1 MKKITVAGILILV
14 SFSVLFRGLF
24 FPHETYGFLA
34 ALTLLS
40 VLYFVSKIRNDEPVL
55 VNRLFVIPGI
65 ILVISTAVSF
75 VNAANPREN
84 LGTLLLHSELI
95 VVFTVLYDY
104 FYGKKLQ
111 FARYLMMLVTA
122 AGFVCAMVGLTAM
135 TGRFNALEATVFFG
149 RLGSTFQYANT
160 ASIYFVICLVFS
172 ITIANTDKN
181 MLLCSI
187 AAGMSSIF
195 AYAFFMTGSRG
206 GYLVITFIIPLL
218 LLVLPSEKWIRT
230 AICLISAAAPVFIT
244 QQRFTSAVEQ
254 HSVSGAVVSLAA
266 SFIIAAVI
274 YILLFSVYRVIAKG
288 RKFTAPKG
296 TRLLLGCVLAIV
308 LVLVAVFRGDLVK
321 LLPDILADRLGRLI
335 AEGINDV
342 NVLIRLNYY
351 KDALKLISSNWLTGL
366 GGGGWKASYQIVQ
379 DYPYIANYAHN
390 HYLQVFVEN
399 GVLGFLS
406 FCAMALISVY
416 GLIISYIHI
425 KDATVRT
432 YVTGLLCGLVSLIVH
447 AAADFDLSF
456 ISMMLL
462 LFTMYAAAMTGVTN
476 TGMNVSLQGTKIT
489 GNIYNLALTII
500 SSVLFSFHALFF
512 AGAYNQN
519 AGLKYFQ
526 KKDYRAALVFYEEA
540 RRFDSSNPAYSF
552 ELAKLYHYFG
562 KRSRNEDDR
571 RLWFE
576 KALEAGE
583 RSVAGNKNYPAY
595 MKTFV
600 MICLDSDMPLK
611 ALETAEKLLY
621 CQKYNAEVYELLAR
635 SYIDAATHYVKNG
648 NTAMARELLGR
659 CIAIDHDP
667 NLRRSVAK
675 KPGDADL
682 PEVLAE
688 YRHSEELAGF
698 LSEAERYLER
708 LE

>member
-1 MKKITVAGILILV
+1 MILV

-160 ASIYFVICLVFS
+160 ASICFVICLVFS

-274 YILLFSVYRVIAKG
+274 YILLFQ
-288 RKFTAPKG
+288 FTGSLLKAGNSPLQG
-296 TRLLLGCVLAIV
+296 YPLLLGCVLAIV

-476 TGMNVSLQGTKIT
+476 TGMNV
-489 GNIYNLALTII
+489 A
-500 SSVLFSFHALFF
+500 
-512 AGAYNQN
+512 AGY
-519 AGLKYFQ
+519 
-526 KKDYRAALVFYEEA
+526 
-540 RRFDSSNPAYSF
+540 
-552 ELAKLYHYFG
+552 
-562 KRSRNEDDR
+562 
-571 RLWFE
+571 
-576 KALEAGE
+576 
-583 RSVAGNKNYPAY
+583 
-595 MKTFV
+595 
-600 MICLDSDMPLK
+600 
-611 ALETAEKLLY
+611 
-621 CQKYNAEVYELLAR
+621 
-635 SYIDAATHYVKNG
+635 
-648 NTAMARELLGR
+648 
-659 CIAIDHDP
+659 
-667 NLRRSVAK
+667 
-675 KPGDADL
+675 
-682 PEVLAE
+682 
-688 YRHSEELAGF
+688 
-698 LSEAERYLER
+698 
-708 LE
+708 